1 MRIREKGKNEC
12 GGEAPWVEVNGGL
25 ILNYKKNRKAMPK
38 KNIININ
45 INKYLLL
52 PLWLFHWIFLSW
64 WISCPVSKYQKVR
77 EKAEYLIC
85 SLQVILTSHQHQ
97 KNLNLRICFVVEF
110 WNLNLKSKRVHL
122 PRSCQKK
129 PVYRPLEEKWR
140 TKRLSCLLSHRKQK
154 ESHREVKR
162 QKEAAIRLK
171 G

>member
-1 MRIREKGKNEC
+1 M
-12 GGEAPWVEVNGGL
+12 
-25 ILNYKKNRKAMPK
+25 
-38 KNIININ
+38 
-45 INKYLLL
+45 LL

-85 SLQVILTSHQHQ
+85 SLASNFWPVTNIRKTWTWEFVLS
-97 KNLNLRICFVVEF
+97 LNS

-154 ESHREVKR
+154 EVTEKSKG
-162 QKEAAIRLK
+162 KKKAAIRFKRVKENAWMLK
-171 G
+171 LGEVC